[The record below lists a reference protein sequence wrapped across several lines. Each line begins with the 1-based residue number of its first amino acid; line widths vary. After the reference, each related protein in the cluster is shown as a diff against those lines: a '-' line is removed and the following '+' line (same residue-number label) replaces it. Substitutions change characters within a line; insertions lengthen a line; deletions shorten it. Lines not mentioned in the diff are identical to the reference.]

1 MYNQMYHLD
10 LYRNNIKINLKKKN
24 RKELAT

>member
-1 MYNQMYHLD
+1 MYHLD
-10 LYRNNIKINLKKKN
+10 FYRNNIKINLKKK